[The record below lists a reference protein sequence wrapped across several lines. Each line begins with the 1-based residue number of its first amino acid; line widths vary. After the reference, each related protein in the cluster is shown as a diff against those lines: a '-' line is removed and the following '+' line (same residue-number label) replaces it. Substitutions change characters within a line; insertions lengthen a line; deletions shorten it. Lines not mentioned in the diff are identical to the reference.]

1 MSNKDNVTGSKPK
14 IAGCI
19 YTAPIGTAIPTDA
32 TTELAEDFKSLGYV
46 SEDGI
51 TESESKDSSNIL
63 AFGGDVVLITEGEHS
78 YTVQFALLEYL
89 NIDVQKVRHGDA
101 NVSGTLEAGL
111 TIKGNANAT
120 ENRVYVIDLLLN
132 NAVERIVI
140 PCGKVTETGDCTR
153 NNSDAITTDITITGL
168 PDDKGNKYY
177 DYLKKA

>member
-89 NIDVQKVRHGDA
+89 NIDVQKVRHGYA

-120 ENRVYVIDLLLN
+120 ENRKWKSRSRNCLSMPCWRLLQ
-132 NAVERIVI
+132 
-140 PCGKVTETGDCTR
+140 
-153 NNSDAITTDITITGL
+153 ITTMKIWKISGIRKNQKPGNLLKNLWMKIRMRQHFCFATG
-168 PDDKGNKYY
+168 
-177 DYLKKA
+177 